1 MSRLREC
8 RHPTGACK
16 CNDRDHMDII
26 QIKVYVLERRPSS
39 GHSYSGSCF
48 SEGDV
53 KISELNLPY
62 GCKSCFQRN
71 HRTPLPSSCAYALT
85 LNDVSRRFA

>member
-1 MSRLREC
+1 
-8 RHPTGACK
+8 
-16 CNDRDHMDII
+16 MDII

-62 GCKSCFQRN
+62 GIGVKCSLESEEYTSL
-71 HRTPLPSSCAYALT
+71 HRTVLEIVE
-85 LNDVSRRFA
+85 VSLQVLLWKCNYCFINLHV